1 MIRELRQIGWL
12 PDIAGISQ
20 KETLVCINRGA
31 LEIWR
36 IIVSDGWRWV
46 PQHEDPKRQQEC
58 DLEQEFMSW
67 PCSST

>member
-1 MIRELRQIGWL
+1 M
-12 PDIAGISQ
+12 
-20 KETLVCINRGA
+20 TVCIDRGA

-36 IIVSDGWRWV
+36 IIAGDGWRCI

-67 PCSST
+67 PFHLGNLEQGLVLL